1 VLNRHLYWEIKLIYK
16 NLGCSNLKVSEI
28 CLGTMIFGEQIDEK
42 ASHEILNQAFDQG
55 INFIDTAEMYPV
67 PQSSLTYGLSEE
79 IIGRW
84 LKKKPGLRNNLVLA
98 TKVAGPSRN
107 MPWIREGL
115 GMTAKDIVIS
125 CEKSLKRLGS
135 EVIDLYQ
142 IHWPE
147 RHVPAFGA
155 IYYDPKKETSETTI
169 HDQLCALEKLVQ
181 SGKIR
186 HIGLSN
192 ETPFGVH
199 EFVRLSE
206 IYGLSKVV
214 TVQNP
219 YSLLNRSLE
228 NGLDETLHRLNVSFL
243 AYSPLSFG
251 VLTGKYF
258 DNESFAASGGGRL
271 NLYESMRKQRW
282 ARPVAFH
289 AAKKYCDLAK
299 INGISPAQMAIAFC
313 LKKWQVASTVIG
325 VSNLMQLK
333 EILSAVNIDL
343 NQELIQGIDEIR
355 WEFRDPAI

>member
-1 VLNRHLYWEIKLIYK
+1 MIYK
-16 NLGCSNLKVSEI
+16 NLGDSNLKVSEI

-42 ASHEILNQAFDQG
+42 ASHMILNQAFDQG

-67 PQSSLTYGLSEE
+67 PQSSVTYGLSEK

-84 LKKKPGLRNNLVLA
+84 LKKKPGHRNNLILA

-115 GMTAKDIVIS
+115 GMTANDIVSS

-169 HDQLCALEKLVQ
+169 HDQLSALEKLVQ

-186 HIGLSN
+186 FIGLSN
-192 ETPFGVH
+192 ETPYGVH
-199 EFVRLSE
+199 EFVRLAE
-206 IYGLSKVV
+206 LHGMSKVV
-214 TVQNP
+214 SVQNP
-219 YSLLNRSLE
+219 YSLLNRSVE
-228 NGLDETLHRLNVSFL
+228 NGLDETLHRLNVSLL

-251 VLTGKYF
+251 VLTGKYVG
-258 DNESFAASGGGRL
+258 NESFAASGGGRL

-282 ARPVAFH
+282 ARPVALH

-299 INGISPAQMAIAFC
+299 FNGISPTQMAIAFC
-313 LKKWQVASTVIG
+313 LKKWQVTSTIIG
-325 VSNLMQLK
+325 VSSLRQLK
-333 EILSAVNIDL
+333 ECLAAIYIDL
-343 NQELIQGIDEIR
+343 NQDLMRGIDEIR
-355 WEFRDPAI
+355 WETRDPAI